1 MTIKEIPIS
10 EKQLGAHYSKE
21 STSFNVWAPTHDKI
35 SLALYDTEK
44 GLFRSLFP
52 MEKAPD
58 GVFSTCIEGDLHGYY
73 YTYLVDGP
81 KGISEV
87 TDPYSVTA
95 SANSVRSGILD
106 PQKTNPENWET
117 HHRPKGSLGCDA
129 VLYEVHVKDFSG
141 HPYSGMENKGKFLA
155 FTENGTSI
163 QNTKTGLDHI
173 VDLGVTHVHLMPVY
187 DFLSVDEEVENL
199 DGNYN
204 WGYDP
209 ELYNAP
215 EGSYASNPHDPV
227 ARVKELKAAIQA
239 LHENGVK
246 VVLDVVY
253 NHTYQTKTSNFN
265 TLVPNYYYR
274 MTEEGYFSNGS
285 GCGNEFAS
293 ENPMGRKFIIDSLL
307 YWATEYKVD
316 GFRFDLMAL
325 IDKETIRL
333 AREALLKVDPEIII
347 YGEPWM
353 GGLSTLPENMRVYK
367 GVQCDQGYALFNDD
381 FRDAIKGDN
390 DGTGKGYIHGNRDMK
405 YRIHTGIV
413 GSIPYDQK
421 YIGFTTH
428 PCETINYFNSHD
440 NLILSDKLKITSPD
454 ASEDQLIKLNKM
466 AFNLLFLSQGTPFIH
481 AGNEFMRD
489 KSGYHNSY
497 NAPLS
502 INAIDWELKVKHIEF
517 YKYVKGLIQLR
528 KDYPCFRLKSIFD
541 IQKRVH
547 FIEENDFA
555 EAFKDAIVY
564 IIKEDA
570 SEDYDCLLVAH
581 NPGNEPLLL
590 SVHQMKEAI
599 LDFYIPE
606 PEHEPA
612 KVQKHHKV
620 AHGKHHEALE
630 HPKTTKHTSSK
641 GHTPLKPEIS
651 NDRLKIDL
659 LFDERGYLEISEA
672 IDPIN
677 HHVVRVAPNA
687 SVVYRLGHKPKVVS
701 EPSVK

>member
-1 MTIKEIPIS
+1 MTIKELPIS
-10 EKQLGAHYSKE
+10 EKQLGAQYSKA
-21 STSFNVWAPTHDKI
+21 STTFNVWAPTHNKI

-52 MEKAPD
+52 MAKATD
-58 GVFSTCIEGDLHGYY
+58 GVFSTCIEGDLHGYF

-81 KGISEV
+81 SGISEV
-87 TDPYSVTA
+87 TDPYSITS
-95 SANSVRSGILD
+95 SANSLRSGILD
-106 PQKTNPENWET
+106 PEKTHPENWEN
-117 HHRPKGSLGCDA
+117 HSRPRGSLGCDA

-141 HPYSGMENKGKFLA
+141 HPYSGIKNKGKFLA
-155 FTENGTSI
+155 FTENGTSV

-173 VDLGVTHVHLMPVY
+173 VELGVTHVHLMPVY
-187 DFLSVDEEVENL
+187 DFLSVDEEIENF

-215 EGSYASNPHDPV
+215 EGSYASTPHDPLV
-227 ARVKELKAAIQA
+227 RVKELKSAIQA
-239 LHENGVK
+239 LHENGLK

-265 TLVPNYYYR
+265 ILVPNYYYR
-274 MTEEGYFSNGS
+274 MTEDGNFSNGS

-293 ENPMGRKFIIDSLL
+293 DNPMGRKFIIDSLL

-325 IDKETIRL
+325 IDKETIKL
-333 AREALLKVDPEIII
+333 AREALLKVDPEIIL

-353 GGLSTLPENMRVYK
+353 GGLSTLPESMRIYK
-367 GVQCDQGYALFNDD
+367 GVQCNQGYALFNDD
-381 FRDAIKGDN
+381 FRDAIKGVN
-390 DGTGKGYIHGNRDMK
+390 DGTGKGYIHGNLDMK
-405 YRIHTGIV
+405 HRIHTGIV
-413 GSIPYDQK
+413 GSIPYDQN
-421 YIGFTTH
+421 YIGFTTQ
-428 PCETINYFNSHD
+428 PCESINYFNSHD
-440 NLILSDKLKITSPD
+440 NLILADKLKVTSPD
-454 ASEDQLIKLNKM
+454 ANEEQLIKLNKM

-489 KSGYHNSY
+489 KFGYHNSY

-502 INAIDWELKVKHIEF
+502 INAIDWELKAKHIEF
-517 YKYVKGLIQLR
+517 YNYVKGLIQLR
-528 KDYPCFRLKSIFD
+528 KDYSCFRLKSILD

-570 SEDYDCLLVAH
+570 NDDYDCLLVAH
-581 NPGNEPLLL
+581 NPGNDPLLL
-590 SVHQMKEAI
+590 SVHQMKDAI

-606 PEHEPA
+606 PEHEPT
-612 KVQKHHKV
+612 KVQKHHKT

-630 HPKTTKHTSSK
+630 HPKTVKHTSAK
-641 GHTPLKPEIS
+641 GHISQKPEIS

-659 LFDERGYLEISEA
+659 LFDERGYLEISESL
-672 IDPIN
+672 DPIN

-687 SVVYRLGHKPKVVS
+687 SVVYKLGHKPKVAS